1 MIRIDTPQGTLL
13 FEEKE
18 NTLILA
24 GFEGGGTVL
33 NVPERIGAGET
44 ERPVTAVARK
54 ALLNSNLKEISLPST
69 IKDIGDWAF
78 SKATHL
84 KRFVLR
90 GPIGDLSAVALGK
103 GIFEGD
109 QGLESVCL
117 GYGED
122 DDLSF
127 LLAATVSRLPAAFL
141 MRTGNLGTEEW
152 FKSFDASL
160 SSYIAESDFTGYSE
174 RILCGE
180 EDISYDG
187 IGSVD
192 GELLGES
199 AAYVREKRKDKSA
212 LCLLRLMRDKNLS
225 AASKELFE
233 DYIRKHALGK
243 EDDSAWQA
251 LKTFYGDSLEYVELY
266 CNVVRPGKTE
276 IGAMLADMGKQGIEI
291 KSFLIGYKGESGS
304 CDLIEDLLL

>member
-1 MIRIDTPQGTLL
+1 KGLM
-13 FEEKE
+13 
-18 NTLILA
+18 LA
-24 GFEGGGTVL
+24 GFEGGGSLLT
-33 NVPERIGAGET
+33 VPERVSDGGADYT
-44 ERPVTAVARK
+44 VTGVDRK
-54 ALLNSNLKEISLPST
+54 ALLNSNLKAVSLPPT
-69 IKDIGDWAF
+69 IESIGDWAF

-90 GPIGDLSAVALGK
+90 GPVENLSKVTLGK

-109 QGLESVCL
+109 TALESVCL
-117 GYGED
+117 GYEQD
-122 DDLSF
+122 DDLSY
-127 LLAATVSRLPAAFL
+127 LLAATVLRLPAAFL
-141 MRTGNLGTEEW
+141 LRTGNLGTKEW

-212 LCLLRLMRDKNLS
+212 LCLLRLMKDKDL
-225 AASKELFE
+225 AEETGEVFK
-233 DYIRKHALGK
+233 DYIRKHALGR

-266 CNVVRPGKTE
+266 CNVVKPGKTE

-291 KSFLIGYKGESGS
+291 KSFLIGYRGEDDTGNIM
-304 CDLIEDLLL
+304 DDLLL